1 MRTTPFNEGGPG
13 LGPESIYNKANECLM
28 QESVYNEALA
38 DEGGHK
44 YRMSGVHPIAT
55 HFLCCIVHL

>member
-1 MRTTPFNEGGPG
+1 
-13 LGPESIYNKANECLM
+13 M

-38 DEGGHK
+38 DVGGHE